1 VLKSVAID
9 DLPLPVV
16 NFLNAIGVP
25 WPYLNEDTVSEFAAL
40 VREFRSAVAATH
52 EEASEA
58 VAAITRAHQSVSTEV
73 MQSGWTSLTARHVS
87 ELTAGCTV
95 LADAL
100 HVAAGYIVAQKAEAI
115 GLLVGMAAAFIADQ
129 AASVLTL
136 GLAEAA
142 VPVIVEGAE
151 ALVRSLAADI
161 EQYIIGTV
169 MTAAAKPLFA
179 KVEEALSGLDWS
191 QSGASGARPTSVVL
205 DPASV
210 RAATAALRSHAA
222 ALQAHAAAFQH
233 SSWSRAVRPY
243 SLGVSPTWCSAAA
256 MVVPIA
262 PGPTTATSEVVD
274 VVIL

>member
-1 VLKSVAID
+1 MGVAID

-16 NFLNAIGVP
+16 TFLNAIGVP
-25 WPYLNEDTVSEFAAL
+25 WPYLNEDTVAEFAGL
-40 VREFRSAVAATH
+40 VRQFQSAVERTHADATD
-52 EEASEA
+52 S

-100 HVAAGYIVAQKAEAI
+100 DVAAGYIVAQKAEAI
-115 GLLVGMAAAFIADQ
+115 AVLAGMAAAFVADQ
-129 AASVLTL
+129 AASVVTF

-151 ALVRSLAADI
+151 AIVRSLAADI
-161 EQYIIGTV
+161 EQYILGAV
-169 MTAAAKPLFA
+169 VTAAAKPLFA
-179 KVEEALSGLDWS
+179 KVEETLSGLDWS

-210 RAATAALRSHAA
+210 RAETAALRDHAA
-222 ALQAHAAAFQH
+222 ALQAHAASFRQG
-233 SSWSRAVRPY
+233 VRG
-243 SLGVSPTWCSAAA
+243 LNF
-256 MVVPIA
+256 
-262 PGPTTATSEVVD
+262 
-274 VVIL
+274 

>member
-1 VLKSVAID
+1 MAID

-16 NFLNAIGVP
+16 NFLNVIGVP
-25 WPYLNEDTVSEFAAL
+25 WPYLNEDTVSEFAGL
-40 VREFRSAVAATH
+40 VREFRSAMTATH

-95 LADAL
+95 LADAPD
-100 HVAAGYIVAQKAEAI
+100 VAAGYIVAQKAEAI
-115 GLLVGMAAAFIADQ
+115 GVLVGMAAAFVADQ

-142 VPVIVEGAE
+142 VPVIVAGAE
-151 ALVRSLAADI
+151 AVVRSLAADI

-169 MTAAAKPLFA
+169 VTAAAKPLFA
-179 KVEEALSGLDWS
+179 TVEEALSGLDWS
-191 QSGASGARPTSVVL
+191 RSGASGARPTSVVL

-210 RAATAALRSHAA
+210 RAETAALRSHAA
-222 ALQAHAAAFQH
+222 ALQAHAAVFQQG
-233 SSWSRAVRPY
+233 VRG
-243 SLGVSPTWCSAAA
+243 LNF
-256 MVVPIA
+256 
-262 PGPTTATSEVVD
+262 
-274 VVIL
+274 